1 MRESTYVWTPSLF
14 PSPKLPICRFF
25 SRETRVSK
33 TGKGLGQI
41 KRPSLHKYR
50 CCIWQPFRS
59 SECLTSWQNTQYREN
74 SITPPPN
81 SLTSQQWT
89 IVLFA
94 WCASNPNVDVC
105 CQFWFSEVWKPKLKI
120 LQGFFISCLQQNWNI
135 VILIFLDCQ
144 FPIDITSVEK
154 DHDFL
159 DRDSMQPLVR

>member
-25 SRETRVSK
+25 SRETPVSK

-41 KRPSLHKYR
+41 ERPSLHKYR

-89 IVLFA
+89 IVLLL
-94 WCASNPNVDVC
+94 DVLAT
-105 CQFWFSEVWKPKLKI
+105 QMLMSAVSFGFLRFENRNWKI
-120 LQGFFISCLQQNWNI
+120 LGFSLATNYEIFQKLSF
-135 VILIFLDCQ
+135 FLDCQ